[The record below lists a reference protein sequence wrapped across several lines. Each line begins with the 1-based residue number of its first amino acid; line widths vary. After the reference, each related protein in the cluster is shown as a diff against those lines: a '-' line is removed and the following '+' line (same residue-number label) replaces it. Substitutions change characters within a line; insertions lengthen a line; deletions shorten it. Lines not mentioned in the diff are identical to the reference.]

1 MKRTLFAI
9 LNKPLYVALGSLV
22 IAVVIGTWVLL
33 GGSSAAQ
40 AKFVTAGPGNISM
53 TGQAVQGSGATNL
66 TLAFQMGG
74 QITNVSAKVGQ
85 TVKKGDVL
93 ATLDPKNTVGGLT
106 QAQAGYDTA
115 QANYQKVLNGATGPA
130 IDAAKA
136 AVHTAT
142 VARDQAKDQQ
152 AQLVKNAYAALL
164 NATPQAY
171 PENSDNTLGQTA
183 PTVSGSYTL
192 GKEGDIT
199 IEVYTSASDSGY
211 SFRLSGLVSGT
222 GTVSTDTPQPLGN
235 SGLYIQFPV
244 GYHGDLNWIVSIP
257 NTKASDYIAKYNAYQ
272 TALQTQTQTLA
283 TADAAVQQAE
293 SNLNVTAAAA
303 RPEDVASAAA
313 QVESAKGALQVAQ
326 AAYDQ
331 YRIVAPGDG
340 TITAV
345 HVSAGQT
352 ATANAPA
359 IEMSGTSFAKSVA
372 VSVPNSAIITNNGK
386 TYVRVKSG
394 SGTVEKEVTTGI
406 HDASTTEIVSGLSA
420 GDQVAV
426 Q

>member
-1 MKRTLFAI
+1 MKRTLLSI
-9 LNKPLYVALGSLV
+9 LNKPLYVAVASFV
-22 IAVVIGTWVLL
+22 IAVAIGAWVLL

-40 AKFVTAGPGNISM
+40 AKFATAGPGSISV

-66 TLAFQMGG
+66 TLSFQIGG
-74 QITNVSAKVGQ
+74 QITGVAAKVGDA
-85 TVKKGDVL
+85 VKKGDVL
-93 ATLDPKNTVGGLT
+93 ATLDPKSTVGGLT
-106 QAQAGYDTA
+106 QAQAAYATA
-115 QANYQKVLNGATGPA
+115 QANYQKVVNGATGPA
-130 IDAAKA
+130 IDAARA
-136 AVHTAT
+136 AVNTAT
-142 VARDQAKDQQ
+142 VARDQTEKQQ
-152 AQLVKNAYAALL
+152 EQLVKNAYAALL

-171 PENSDNTLGQTA
+171 PKNPDNTLGQSA

-199 IEVYTSASDSGY
+199 IEVYTSGSDSGY
-211 SFRLSGLVSGT
+211 SYRLSGLVSGT
-222 GTVSTDTPQPLGN
+222 GTVSTDTPQPLGD

-244 GYHGDLNWIVSIP
+244 GYHGDLDWIVSLP
-257 NTKASDYIAKYNAYQ
+257 NTKASDYITKYNAYQ
-272 TALQTQTQTLA
+272 TALQTQKQANA
-283 TADAAVQQAE
+283 TADAAVAQAE
-293 SNLNVTAAAA
+293 SNLNVTAATA
-303 RPEDVASAAA
+303 RPEDVAAAEA
-313 QVESAKGALQVAQ
+313 QVESAKGALQIAQ

-331 YRIVAPGDG
+331 YRIIAPGDG

-359 IEMSGTSFAKSVA
+359 IEMSGTSFAKDVA
-372 VSVPNSAIITNNGK
+372 VSVPNAAIITNNGA

-394 SGTVEKEVTTGI
+394 NGTVQKEVTTGI
-406 HDASTTEIVSGLSA
+406 HDSRTTEIVSGLSA

>member
-1 MKRTLFAI
+1 
-9 LNKPLYVALGSLV
+9 
-22 IAVVIGTWVLL
+22 
-33 GGSSAAQ
+33 
-40 AKFVTAGPGNISM
+40 
-53 TGQAVQGSGATNL
+53 
-66 TLAFQMGG
+66 
-74 QITNVSAKVGQ
+74 
-85 TVKKGDVL
+85 
-93 ATLDPKNTVGGLT
+93 
-106 QAQAGYDTA
+106 
-115 QANYQKVLNGATGPA
+115 
-130 IDAAKA
+130 
-136 AVHTAT
+136 
-142 VARDQAKDQQ
+142 
-152 AQLVKNAYAALL
+152 
-164 NATPQAY
+164 
-171 PENSDNTLGQTA
+171 
-183 PTVSGSYTL
+183 
-192 GKEGDIT
+192 
-199 IEVYTSASDSGY
+199 
-211 SFRLSGLVSGT
+211 
-222 GTVSTDTPQPLGN
+222 
-235 SGLYIQFPV
+235 
-244 GYHGDLNWIVSIP
+244 LNWIVSIP

-283 TADAAVQQAE
+283 TTDAAVQQAE

-331 YRIVAPGDG
+331 YRIVAPSDG

-359 IEMSGTSFAKSVA
+359 IEMSGTSFAKSVP

-394 SGTVEKEVTTGI
+394 SGTIEKEVTTGI